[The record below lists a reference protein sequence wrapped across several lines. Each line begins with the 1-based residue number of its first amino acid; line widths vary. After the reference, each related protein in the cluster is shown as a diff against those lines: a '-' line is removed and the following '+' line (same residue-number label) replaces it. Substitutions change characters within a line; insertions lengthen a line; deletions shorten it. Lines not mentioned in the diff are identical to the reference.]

1 MSECGPE
8 DVVEHLV
15 DVGAVGHDVV
25 GDAQHADERVQDE
38 GGAGEQQVPAD
49 DEGPDRGC
57 GQEQVGESVVD
68 RVRHPVS
75 SLILQYGGVEGTEER
90 NVSRV

>member
-1 MSECGPE
+1 M
-8 DVVEHLV
+8 
-15 DVGAVGHDVV
+15 
-25 GDAQHADERVQDE
+25 GDSQHADERVQDE
-38 GGAGEQQVPAD
+38 GGASEQQVPAD

-75 SLILQYGGVEGTEER
+75 SSILQYRWWGEGAEER
-90 NVSRV
+90 NVSRVQVH

>member
-1 MSECGPE
+1 M
-8 DVVEHLV
+8 
-15 DVGAVGHDVV
+15 
-25 GDAQHADERVQDE
+25 GDAQHADESVQDE

-75 SLILQYGGVEGTEER
+75 SSILQYQGGQK
-90 NVSRV
+90 NLLSRVCKSTKDFSCYCSLLKFSV

>member
-1 MSECGPE
+1 M
-8 DVVEHLV
+8 
-15 DVGAVGHDVV
+15 

-75 SLILQYGGVEGTEER
+75 SSILQYRLVKGRGQK
-90 NVSRV
+90 NAMFRVCKYTKDLSCYFVHT

>member
-1 MSECGPE
+1 M
-8 DVVEHLV
+8 
-15 DVGAVGHDVV
+15 

-38 GGAGEQQVPAD
+38 GGAGEQQVPAG

-75 SLILQYGGVEGTEER
+75 SSILQYRLVGGRGQK
-90 NVSRV
+90 NAQCFACVSTLKISHVIVHT